1 MRAYHKFSILLAA
14 VVAILT
20 FAVSIPVNLLGTSLF
35 RAAAS
40 FAFFMIVMLG
50 ARFIFYRFEGKEED
64 EPTVNPH
71 TGSHIDVQTPA
82 DHLSYDDIFSTSDS
96 AAEKTIEFEPMS
108 APKLSAEQLADVIR
122 QQSRQS
128 KE

>member
-1 MRAYHKFSILLAA
+1 MKGYYKISLLFAA

-40 FAFFMIVMLG
+40 FAFIMVVMLG
-50 ARFIFYRFEGKEED
+50 ARFIFYRFAEKEED
-64 EPTVNPH
+64 EPATEPH
-71 TGSHIDVQTPA
+71 TGSHIDIQTP
-82 DHLSYDDIFSTSDS
+82 DDQLSYDDIFATPDS
-96 AAEKTIEFEPMS
+96 ATERADNFEPMS

-122 QQSRQS
+122 QQSLRS
-128 KE
+128 KQ